1 MTEKDASSRLETSF
15 LLEAWRILMINSM
28 AGKPGIPAIL
38 MGGWIGLAGLFCVVD
53 LVVDVSF
60 YSIL

>member
-1 MTEKDASSRLETSF
+1 
-15 LLEAWRILMINSM
+15 MINSM

>member
-1 MTEKDASSRLETSF
+1 MQ
-15 LLEAWRILMINSM
+15 LLKIKVKLFGENLAITFILMINSM
-28 AGKPGIPAIL
+28 AGKPGIPPIL
-38 MGGWIGLAGLFCVVD
+38 MDGWMGLAGLFCVVD